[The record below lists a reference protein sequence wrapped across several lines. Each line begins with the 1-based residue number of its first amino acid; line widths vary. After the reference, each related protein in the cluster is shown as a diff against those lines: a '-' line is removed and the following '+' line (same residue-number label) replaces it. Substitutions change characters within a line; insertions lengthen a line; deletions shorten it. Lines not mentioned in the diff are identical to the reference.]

1 MKSRRFTL
9 VPLAAVVLSSTFL
22 NAAEPEYHI
31 WTDKSGRKVEATML
45 DVDTATAAVKIKTKD
60 GREFA
65 VPIAN
70 LSPEDVTYAK
80 AKWAEM
86 KAGASAA
93 APATTPPAAPTTPAA
108 PGSTPPPAP
117 AAPKAAPAKPAPPR
131 PVVTV
136 LPAAK
141 FKAPTSAEY
150 LRSVKKVR
158 PRLLQTAEGWAYLKN
173 MAATDPVMGKML
185 ENIKASG
192 EKLLETPELTRV
204 YGEQRSTV
212 TPGSKAI
219 YRIAQLGLL
228 HFVDGDPRWKDR
240 GIKELDSLCSFPDWY
255 PDDAE
260 VTADFV
266 IATSLAWDWF
276 RDGLNSQQAQKI
288 KQFISDKGVDVLVA
302 HLDGEPAPATARG
315 QQPGTSDTKSK
326 AKAAPKKKVEDD
338 KEPDVGEMAVAS
350 AAIIAGL
357 AFVDEDAAMAKTAVD
372 AAAKVFGRG
381 MMRFAP
387 AGIWPESMEQGDVVM
402 DYAVMVLQSL
412 RSAVGND
419 FGFSM
424 LEGIP
429 QSGTA
434 RMHMVSSTGQL
445 FNYGDASSATLSRK
459 WVSSWLAG
467 MHGNPGNP
475 AVTAGAVQG
484 PDTAFLGLAGYFI
497 YNNPHAAGDGT
508 ADTMDYVV
516 PGGKVAA
523 LRSAWNDRNAM
534 YVAVKG
540 GDNSEPSAQLD
551 VGSFVLDAGGQRW
564 AVELG
569 AETDRAPGFKPAAD
583 RTKRYE
589 LYREGTAGQN
599 TLYMGSNQA
608 LDGKAFISSELS
620 TPERGFAIVDMSDA
634 FAEAKDAMRGVM
646 MVRGAQPYVL
656 IQDEYKLKG
665 NSMVSWNMHTRAEA
679 MVNGNTATLT
689 QAKQTLTLKVLSPEG
704 ATFVAE
710 DAPEQKEPLGSL
722 KGVKV
727 LKVNLPVA
735 KGEARI
741 TILATQ
747 APEVPV
753 VPVVPLAEWAPK
765 K

>member
-1 MKSRRFTL
+1 
-9 VPLAAVVLSSTFL
+9 
-22 NAAEPEYHI
+22 
-31 WTDKSGRKVEATML
+31 ML
-45 DVDTATAAVKIKTKD
+45 DVDTATASVKIQTKD
-60 GREFA
+60 GREFN

-80 AKWAEM
+80 ARWAAM
-86 KAGASAA
+86 KAAPPAG
-93 APATTPPAAPTTPAA
+93 APAMTPPAAPAAPAV
-108 PGSTPPPAP
+108 PGSTPPPA
-117 AAPKAAPAKPAPPR
+117 APKAPAAAPAKPAPPR
-131 PVVTV
+131 PAITV

-158 PRLLQTAEGWAYLKN
+158 PRLLQAAEGWAYLKN
-173 MAATDPVMGKML
+173 MAATDPVMTKML

-204 YGEQRSTV
+204 YGEQRSAV

-228 HFVDGDPRWKDR
+228 HYIDGDPRWKDR

-266 IATSLAWDWF
+266 IATALAWDWF
-276 RDGLNSQQAQKI
+276 RDGLNSQQALKI
-288 KQFISDKGVDVLVA
+288 KQFISEKGVDVLVA
-302 HLDGEPAPATARG
+302 HLDGEPPPPTARG
-315 QQPGTSDTKSK
+315 QQPGTADTKAK
-326 AKAAPKKKVEDD
+326 AKAAPKKKDEEDT
-338 KEPDVGEMAVAS
+338 EPDAGEMAVAS

-357 AFVDEDAAMAKTAVD
+357 AFVDEDAPMAKKAVD

-412 RSAVGND
+412 RSAVGSD

-434 RMHMVSSTGQL
+434 RMHLVSSTNQL
-445 FNYGDASSATLSRK
+445 FNYGDAGSATLSRK

-467 MHGNPGNP
+467 MHGNPGNA
-475 AVTAGAVQG
+475 AVAAGAVQG

-516 PGGKVAA
+516 PGGSVAA

-540 GDNSEPSAQLD
+540 GDNNEPSAQLD

-608 LDGKAFISSELS
+608 LDGKAVISSQLS

-634 FAEAKDAMRGVM
+634 FAEAKDALRGVM

-665 NSMVSWNMHTRAEA
+665 NSTVSWNMHTRAEV
-679 MVNGNTATLT
+679 MVNGNSATLT
-689 QAKQTLTLKVLSPEG
+689 QGNQKLTMKVLSPEG
-704 ATFVAE
+704 ATFISE
-710 DAPEQKEPLGSL
+710 DAPEQKEPLSSL

-727 LKVNLPVA
+727 LKVSLPAA
-735 KGEARI
+735 KGDARI
-741 TILATQ
+741 AIVATQ
-747 APEVPV
+747 APEVPTV
-753 VPVVPLAEWAPK
+753 SVVPLEEWAPK